1 MDARAA
7 THRRD
12 VAAATRTIRRK
23 LSATVV
29 VLLSA
34 LVVWELPTPA
44 LHRRSVELRHLQ
56 SQQEGTP

>member
-1 MDARAA
+1 LKQIIETIDVSPA

-29 VLLSA
+29 A
-34 LVVWELPTPA
+34 LPTW
-44 LHRRSVELRHLQ
+44 
-56 SQQEGTP
+56 SQRA